1 MMVKR
6 FVCTTCQQ
14 KMGKS
19 RHVDCQRCR
28 AKRRNTSKCNRP
40 LKDLPTDRLD
50 TAMVAR
56 IERAQRRQAR
66 MAW

>member
-40 LKDLPTDRLD
+40 LKDIPTDRLD
-50 TAMVAR
+50 AMLAR
-56 IERAQRRQAR
+56 IERAQRERR